1 MKKVVK
7 FYVGVKDMILSNYP
21 QFFFFLTIILKFCLC
36 LMNSY
41 LKIKRE
47 NFWKYVTESLC
58 LSEKFENIHTKM
70 EKIRKKKKERKRNL
84 IPVDANDKGI
94 L

>member
-1 MKKVVK
+1 MWESKIY
-7 FYVGVKDMILSNYP
+7 FYGIILN
-21 QFFFFLTIILKFCLC
+21 FFFITIILKFCLC

-47 NFWKYVTESLC
+47 NFWKYVSESLY
-58 LSEKFENIHTKM
+58 LSKKFENIHTKM
-70 EKIRKKKKERKRNL
+70 EKIRKKEKRNL
-84 IPVDANDKGI
+84 IHIDANDKGI

>member
-1 MKKVVK
+1 
-7 FYVGVKDMILSNYP
+7 
-21 QFFFFLTIILKFCLC
+21 
-36 LMNSY
+36 MNSY

-47 NFWKYVTESLC
+47 NFWKYVIESLC

-70 EKIRKKKKERKRNL
+70 EKIRKKKERKRNL
-84 IPVDANDKGI
+84 IQVDANDKGI